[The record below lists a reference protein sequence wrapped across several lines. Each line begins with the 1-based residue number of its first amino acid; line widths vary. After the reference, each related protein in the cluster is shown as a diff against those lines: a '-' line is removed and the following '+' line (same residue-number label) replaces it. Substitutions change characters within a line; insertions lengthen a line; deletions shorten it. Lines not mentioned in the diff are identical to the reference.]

1 MSNTTTEE
9 FSSMFAPTTPEEAA
23 SQSATNRS
31 FEIVADILKKDTPRH
46 QWEEGDNWMRFL
58 NPFRN
63 PWYIPVEYYE
73 VRQGN
78 KIARVIHQDSFG
90 EPNLLRAVQIG
101 LYQNPETRPRMKS
114 KENPDGFY
122 FREHRKA
129 LLVAARWENTLTQFA
144 VVQAT
149 LGRLPYRK
157 DQKYREAWGDALIK
171 LPAEVEI
178 DPTLPAAQQ
187 TNPKP
192 RWGAIFDPVYGR
204 LIKCSF
210 ANVGTMDITASF
222 TPAERTLPVGKW
234 EEKAGQKTFVPL
246 PQYAD
251 IIRNA
256 PNVKNCLNRVSVDQQ
271 KEIVRTFV
279 PTELLPYAEKA
290 MQAELSGENRKGK
303 SKTVEPA
310 ATVSVPVPQEE
321 PAEIGEADHLYV
333 DFVQALGPK
342 FREVGEETVRKL
354 IKLSMVNPANL
365 KQMAAFAPEIL
376 KSIASAS

>member
-1 MSNTTTEE
+1 MSNTITEE
-9 FSSMFAPTTPEEAA
+9 FGSMFAPTTPEEAA
-23 SQSATNRS
+23 SQSAPNRS
-31 FEIVADILKKDTPRH
+31 FEIVTDILKKDTPRH
-46 QWEEGDNWMRFL
+46 QWEEGDNWMRFV

-73 VRQGN
+73 VKQGN
-78 KIARVIHQDSFG
+78 KIARVIHQNYFG
-90 EPNLLRAVQIG
+90 EPNLLRAAQVA
-101 LYQNPETRPRMKS
+101 LYQNPATRPRMKS
-114 KENPDGFY
+114 KENQDGFY

-129 LLVAARWENTLTQFA
+129 LLVAARWENTLTNFA
-144 VVQAT
+144 VVQVT

-171 LPAEVEI
+171 IPAEVVI
-178 DPTLPAAQQ
+178 DPTLPAGQQ
-187 TNPKP
+187 ANPNP
-192 RWGAIFDPVYGR
+192 RWGAIFDPVHGR

-210 ANVGTMDITASF
+210 SNVGTMDISASF
-222 TPAERTLPVGKW
+222 TPAERALPLGKW
-234 EEKAGQKTFVPL
+234 EEKAGQKTFAPL

-251 IIRNA
+251 ILRNA
-256 PNVKNCLNRVSVDQQ
+256 PNAKRCLNRLSIDQQ

-279 PTELLPYAEKA
+279 PTELWSYAEKA

-303 SKTVEPA
+303 AKPSEPA
-310 ATVSVPVPQEE
+310 AAASVPVPEEE
-321 PAEIGEADHLYV
+321 PAEIGEANRLYV

-365 KQMAAFAPEIL
+365 KQMAAFTPEIL